1 MQEKLSALVDGEL
14 DDNEIEQLV
23 RRVGQDDELAGT
35 WQRYHL
41 IRAALRNESIHF
53 RPGLAQR
60 ISEAVEAEAGVPAAG
75 AALPSRRDAASGWFG
90 GLALAASLA
99 VVSIGVIL
107 ALRSAED
114 PVTGPVA
121 DATRLAVADRATRWD
136 GADPELEDTLNAF
149 LVEHGEFT
157 TASGMNGL
165 ISYAKFVS
173 YDSNK

>member
-14 DDNEIEQLV
+14 DDHEIERVV
-23 RRVGQDDELAGT
+23 RRVGEDDALAGT

-53 RPGLAQR
+53 RPGLAHR
-60 ISEAVEAEAGVPAAG
+60 ISEAVEAEAPTAAAAPPARQITA
-75 AALPSRRDAASGWFG
+75 PGWLG
-90 GLALAASLA
+90 GMALAASLA
-99 VVSIGVIL
+99 VVAIGVML
-107 ALRSAED
+107 AMRSAQD
-114 PVTGPVA
+114 PVTGPLA
-121 DATRLAVADRATRWD
+121 DVTRLAAAERATRWD

>member
-1 MQEKLSALVDGEL
+1 MQEKLSAFVDGEL
-14 DDNEIEQLV
+14 DDHEIEQLV
-23 RRVGQDDELAGT
+23 RRVSEDDALAGT

-41 IRAALRNESIHF
+41 IGAALRNESIHF
-53 RPGLAQR
+53 RPGLARR
-60 ISEAVEAEAGVPAAG
+60 ISEVIESETGAPTAT
-75 AALPSRRDAASGWFG
+75 AALLQRRSTASNWFG
-90 GLALAASLA
+90 GMALAASLA

-107 ALRSAED
+107 AMRSAES
-114 PVTGPVA
+114 PVNDQVT
-121 DATRLAVADRATRWD
+121 DATRVASAERATRWD

-165 ISYAKFVS
+165 MSYAKFVS